1 MGFPEL
7 IFNIKTPTSKFDFEV
22 NRDTLVIVT

>member
-1 MGFPEL
+1 MGIPQLLFE
-7 IFNIKTPTSKFDFEV
+7 IKTPTSKFDFEV